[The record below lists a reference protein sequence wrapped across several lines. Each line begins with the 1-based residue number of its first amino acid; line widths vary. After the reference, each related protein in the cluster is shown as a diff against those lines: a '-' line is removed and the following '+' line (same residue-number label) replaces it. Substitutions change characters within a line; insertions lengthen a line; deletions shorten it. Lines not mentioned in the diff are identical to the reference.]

1 MISFDK
7 LTRRIL
13 YSHVLKNE
21 AGLMLLPYLCRRY
34 SRHDAD
40 GWRSAILER
49 QVEVNGQTATPET
62 LLKEHDR
69 VSFYPNETAE
79 PEADLNYNI
88 AYEDEHLLVIDKPAH
103 LCVHPTGPF
112 FRHTLWHLAGS
123 KYGRVYFVN
132 RLDRETSGLL
142 LAARNAETA
151 AKMDP
156 KNFPVHKEYLALVFG
171 NFSTDM
177 RAQGVLVRDMASIVP
192 KKKRFI
198 LDGTPSNDAESADTE
213 LRFEAKV
220 EPDMTLVRAMLHTG
234 RQHQIRSTLY
244 SLGYPVVGDKL
255 YGPDE
260 QLFLKIK
267 SQTLT
272 PGDFKT
278 LRLDRQALHSAVLSF
293 QHPVTGQTIRCESPV
308 DFKLL

>member
-1 MISFDK
+1 MDFADR
-7 LTRRIL
+7 LTRRQL
-13 YSHVLKNE
+13 YSHVLHNE
-21 AGLMLLPYLCRRY
+21 AGLCLLDYLCRRY
-34 SRHDAD
+34 PRHDRD
-40 GWRSAILER
+40 GWYNAILER
-49 QVEVNGQTATPET
+49 QVEVNGQSAAPET
-62 LLKEHDR
+62 VLKEHDR
-69 VSFYPNETAE
+69 VSFYPGETAE
-79 PEADLNYNI
+79 PAADLNYRI

-123 KYGRVYFVN
+123 KYGPVYFVN

-156 KNFPVHKEYLALVFG
+156 KVFPVHKEYLALVWG
-171 NFSTDM
+171 NFTGSL
-177 RAQGVLVRDMASIVP
+177 RARGILVRDTASTVA

-198 LDGTPSNDAESADTE
+198 LNGSPSNDAESADTE
-213 LRFEAKV
+213 LMFEKKV
-220 EPDMTLVRAMLHTG
+220 EPDMTLVRAILHTG
-234 RQHQIRSTLY
+234 RQHQIRATLY

-260 QLFLKIK
+260 QLFHKIK
-267 SQTLT
+267 TQTLSAA
-272 PGDFKT
+272 DRQT
-278 LRLDRQALHSAVLSF
+278 LRLNRQALHSAKLSF
-293 QHPVTGQTIRCESPV
+293 VHPVTGKVICCESPV